1 MYFYLFIEI
10 VSYEIQNQT
19 FTGLQLESNSRVEF
33 ISLWEGF
40 CNSIFFSEGGLGILA
55 MTGLNFMLLQ
65 YQTPLLKIV
74 PPCCGLSWFPLLCS
88 GWQLPGRKAVQG
100 HA

>member
-40 CNSIFFSEGGLGILA
+40 CNSIFFFRGGFRHPSYDKTEFHA
-55 MTGLNFMLLQ
+55 
-65 YQTPLLKIV
+65 
-74 PPCCGLSWFPLLCS
+74 PPVSDTIT
-88 GWQLPGRKAVQG
+88 
-100 HA
+100 